1 MSAEEVRIEL
11 SERIGA
17 YVKLNAR
24 NILQSYAPT
33 MAVAGRRAGVTV
45 AHLVSSLGQWTLGVV
60 VVVAN
65 VALFAFVAGFLLKD
79 FDKLLRGIRD
89 LIPPRYRGKVE
100 EIAGKIH
107 VQITSFLRGQLT
119 VCMCLGAMYI
129 LGLTFAR
136 VPFSIPIGIF
146 GGVAAFIPY
155 IGITLTIIPSVIL
168 TLLAHGFDWHLGAVL
183 ATFAIAQF
191 LEGTFLTPKIVGDK
205 VGLNPVWVI
214 LAILVFGNAF
224 GFLGILL
231 AVPMAASLKVLVLEG
246 IAYYR
251 ASKVFSEP
259 GDSGGVSGGPGV
271 S

>member
-1 MSAEEVRIEL
+1 
-11 SERIGA
+11 
-17 YVKLNAR
+17 
-24 NILQSYAPT
+24 
-33 MAVAGRRAGVTV
+33 
-45 AHLVSSLGQWTLGVV
+45 
-60 VVVAN
+60 
-65 VALFAFVAGFLLKD
+65 
-79 FDKLLRGIRD
+79 
-89 LIPPRYRGKVE
+89 
-100 EIAGKIH
+100 
-107 VQITSFLRGQLT
+107 
-119 VCMCLGAMYI
+119 MCLGAMYI